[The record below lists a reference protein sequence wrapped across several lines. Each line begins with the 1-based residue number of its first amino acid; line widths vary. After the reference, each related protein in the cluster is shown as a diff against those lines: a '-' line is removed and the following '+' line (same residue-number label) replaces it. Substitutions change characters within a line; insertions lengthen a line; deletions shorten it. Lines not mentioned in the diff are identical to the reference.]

1 MTSIYDDANEANDA
15 QNPGEDEKDLID
27 EKFQALISGLSLDQ
41 SSPTTYLD
49 ELDRNVDDEHFT
61 PPTPA
66 QMNLKKSIMIS
77 WTRPVKW
84 FSAVLKMKYSASASN
99 ECLRGFLFPHIF
111 HCIN

>member
-1 MTSIYDDANEANDA
+1 MTSAPDDA
-15 QNPGEDEKDLID
+15 QNQGEDEKDLID

-66 QMNLKKSIMIS
+66 QMNLKKFFKDSVAAFKRWKDNPRS
-77 WTRPVKW
+77 DNSGLDDDGAQV
-84 FSAVLKMKYSASASN
+84 
-99 ECLRGFLFPHIF
+99 
-111 HCIN
+111 